1 MKLNIFKKVANEVK
15 EIVSPTNPSEVI
27 DAIHNEFDTAADRAL
42 EEAMFIL
49 SQEGVNAIKKEKAK
63 LMQALGFVNA
73 GNVEEVR
80 AQEYKRSSAELNA
93 NIVNKYKQKYSQYK
107 FIFKDQVR
115 KICKKY
121 GLLCGKASLYKGDI
135 PLKNL
140 KEIESFKVQPADRY
154 YLKQYNWQWGNNT
167 VENLLTGSPSVISE
181 EEHTRNRGG
190 FEYVAV
196 GPKDSTVSAY
206 MECLEVQTRYLR
218 SKVDYTVEEIPFF
231 ICAPKSDM
239 KIEGYK
245 TEGVFLKREIPDPIV
260 LHYVKDG
267 FLIVTKWGIE
277 GDDPIVND

>member
-1 MKLNIFKKVANEVK
+1 
-15 EIVSPTNPSEVI
+15 
-27 DAIHNEFDTAADRAL
+27 
-42 EEAMFIL
+42 MFIL

-63 LMQALGFVNA
+63 LMQDLGFVNA

-93 NIVNKYKQKYSQYK
+93 NIVNKYKQKYPQYK

-115 KICKKY
+115 EICKKY
-121 GLLCGKASLYKGDI
+121 GLLCGEASLYKGDI

-140 KEIESFKVQPADRY
+140 KEIEEFKVSDEDKYYMLYYSTIRAIDVNRVLQDDFTSVESFADLAEKKRREQKIKGTMSY
-154 YLKQYNWQWGNNT
+154 Y
-167 VENLLTGSPSVISE
+167 
-181 EEHTRNRGG
+181 
-190 FEYVAV
+190 EY
-196 GPKDSTVSAY
+196 T
-206 MECLEVQTRYLR
+206 MR
-218 SKVDYTVEEIPFF
+218 IPFF